1 MHQTVAAASLRGSST
16 YLCGCGIGKI
26 PALLKEAGVED
37 IIRDCLADE
46 GREDL
51 GRIRIVQL
59 DVIGSSEQD
68 VERCMEEI
76 DCGYYYVTSL
86 AIVRAMCRLA

>member
-1 MHQTVAAASLRGSST
+1 MRLQPRPHASGSGSGVASRQYT

-37 IIRDCLADE
+37 IISDCLADE

-68 VERCMEEI
+68 VERCGFVS
-76 DCGYYYVTSL
+76 CGGK
-86 AIVRAMCRLA
+86 RR